1 MGKGGFWP
9 FRRRSA
15 LAGGDT
21 AFQKPLGKLEGKV
34 ALITGAGSGLGRASA
49 LAFVAAGARVIV
61 VDRVFTSARAVTKE
75 IEDAGGSATAL
86 EADVSRADES
96 QRMIATTLKKY
107 GRLDILFNNAGVM
120 SSGLL
125 HEVSEKEWDR
135 VIAINLKS
143 VFLACKFALPELM
156 KCRGVILNTAS
167 VAGLEGRNGHAQYG
181 ASKAAVIN
189 LTKTIALE
197 YARFGVRANCVC
209 PGAFATNILKDGLK
223 DVSADALQQ
232 LGRMTMAGVPMGRV
246 GDPAELARA
255 ALFLCSDD
263 ASYITGQ
270 VLVVDGGNMAGHY
283 MPIGAGPSEM
293 PVETRA
299 MAYAPDNRPYIAYGC

>member
-1 MGKGGFWP
+1 MGKFWP
-9 FRRRSA
+9 FRRRAA
-15 LAGGDT
+15 LASAGD
-21 AFQKPLGKLEGKV
+21 APFQKPPGKLEGKV

-49 LAFVAAGARVIV
+49 LAFFGAGARVIV
-61 VDRVFTSARAVTKE
+61 VDRDFNTARAVTKE
-75 IEDAGGSATAL
+75 IEDAGGSSTAL
-86 EADVSRADES
+86 EADVSRADDSE
-96 QRMIATTLKKY
+96 RMIATTIRKY

-135 VIAINLKS
+135 VIGINLKS

-156 KCRGVILNTAS
+156 KNRGVILNTAS

-209 PGAFATNILKDGLK
+209 PGAFATNILKDGLA
-223 DVSADALQQ
+223 DVKPATVEQ
-232 LGRMTMAGVPMGRV
+232 LGRMTMAGVPMSRV

-263 ASYITGQ
+263 ASYVTGE
-270 VLVVDGGNMAGHY
+270 VLVVDGGSMAGHY
-283 MPIGAGPSEM
+283 MPISVPS
-293 PVETRA
+293 
-299 MAYAPDNRPYIAYGC
+299 